1 MIAQELTSLLK
12 LGWRGIWRNRR
23 RTLISM
29 SAIGFGLALVVF
41 YSGLVTRMMGD
52 AKHQLDNTGL
62 GHVEISASGWRQNRA
77 AKLVLE
83 DADADV
89 RKLALA
95 ADAEVSTRLLSRG
108 LLSSA
113 RSNEA
118 VEVHGVDWQREERVA
133 GYLRDVR
140 QGEVP
145 AADDAQGILVGEALA
160 KRMNLKVGHKLR
172 LMVQRANGEMG
183 AALFRVRGV
192 FHSINPGIEKR
203 RVLISHAAAAD
214 LLGTEGAH
222 QIVIQLQRAE
232 DANSVAAAART
243 ALGSRAE
250 VLTYAQIYPIFESM
264 ESLINGVI
272 VIASLFVYFLVGLG
286 VLNTMLM
293 SVLERTREFGIMQ
306 AIGTRPRRIVLL
318 VLAESF
324 WIATLSVILGLAVG
338 VGITWFGSKSTIM
351 DFSKEMG
358 EGIEFGG
365 ATIAAAFSTELSVR
379 GALQPAL
386 YVYVM
391 AIVVALYPA
400 WRVSR
405 MAPVDALRA
414 R

>member
-1 MIAQELTSLLK
+1 MIRALLK

-29 SAIGFGLALVVF
+29 SAIGLGLALVVF

-52 AKHQLDNTGL
+52 AKHQLDNTGI
-62 GHVEISASGWRQNRA
+62 GHLEISASGWRQNRA
-77 AKLVLE
+77 AKLVLT
-83 DADADV
+83 DADAAV
-89 RKLALA
+89 QKLALPA
-95 ADAEVSTRLLSRG
+95 GAEVSTRLLSRG

-118 VEVHGVDWQREERVA
+118 VEVHGVDWQREKLVA
-133 GYLRDVR
+133 GYVRDVR

-145 AADDAQGILVGEALA
+145 TADDAQGILVGEALA
-160 KRMNLKVGHKLR
+160 ERMNLKVGHKLR
-172 LMVQRANGEMG
+172 LMVQRADGEMG
-183 AALFRVRGV
+183 AALFRVRGM
-192 FHSINPGIEKR
+192 FHSINPGISKR
-203 RVLISHAAAAD
+203 RVLISHAAAAE
-214 LLGTEGAH
+214 LLGTSGAH
-222 QIVIQLQRAE
+222 QIVIQLSRAE
-232 DANSVAAAART
+232 DANTVAAAVRA
-243 ALGSRAE
+243 ALGAGAE

-264 ESLINGVI
+264 ESLIDGVI
-272 VIASLFVYFLVGLG
+272 AIASIFVYFLVGLG

-324 WIATLSVILGLAVG
+324 WIATLSVILGLAIGVG
-338 VGITWFGSKSTIM
+338 VTWFGSKNTIM

-379 GALQPAL
+379 GALLPAL

-391 AIVVALYPA
+391 AILVALYPA

-405 MAPVDALRA
+405 MTPVDALRA

>member
-133 GYLRDVR
+133 GYLRD
-140 QGEVP
+140 
-145 AADDAQGILVGEALA
+145 DAQGILVGEALA

-243 ALGSRAE
+243 ALGARAE

>member
-1 MIAQELTSLLK
+1 MMRTLVTLLR

-41 YSGLVTRMMGD
+41 YGGLVSRMLGD

-62 GHVEISASGWRQNRA
+62 GHVEITASGWRQHRA
-77 AKLVLE
+77 AKLVLR
-83 DADADV
+83 DADAIATSLSLPV
-89 RKLALA
+89 G
-95 ADAEVSTRLLSRG
+95 AEVGVRLVSRG

-113 RSNEA
+113 RSNEP
-118 VEVHGVDWQREERVA
+118 VEVHGVDWQREQSVA

-140 QGEVP
+140 IGEVP
-145 AADDAQGILVGEALA
+145 AADDLQGMLVGEQLA
-160 KRMNLKVGHKLR
+160 ERMNLKVGHKLR
-172 LMVQRANGEMG
+172 LMVQRADGEMG

-192 FHSINPGIEKR
+192 FHALTPGIGQR
-203 RVLISHAAAAD
+203 RVLISRASAEE
-214 LLGTEGAH
+214 LLGTPGGAH
-222 QIVIQLQRAE
+222 QIVVQVERA
-232 DANSVAAAART
+232 DDAAALAAHMRT
-243 ALGSRAE
+243 QLGADAE

-264 ESLINGVI
+264 ESLVNGVI
-272 VIASLFVYFLVGLG
+272 VIASFFVYFLVGLG

-306 AIGTRPRRIVLL
+306 AIGTPPSRIVLL

-324 WIATLSVILGLAVG
+324 WIATLSVIVGLSLGIA
-338 VGITWFGSKSTIM
+338 ITWIGSRETLL
-351 DFSKEMG
+351 DFSEQMG

-365 ATIAAAFSTELSVR
+365 ATIRAAFQTEVSVR
-379 GALQPAL
+379 GSLLPAL

-405 MAPVDALRA
+405 MPPVDALRA